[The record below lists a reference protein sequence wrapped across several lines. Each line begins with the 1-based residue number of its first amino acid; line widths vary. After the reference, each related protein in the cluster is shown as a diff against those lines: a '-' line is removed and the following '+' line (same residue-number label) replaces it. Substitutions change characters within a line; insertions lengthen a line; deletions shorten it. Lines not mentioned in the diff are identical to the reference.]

1 MIKDFFDKNYLYTV
15 IGATIDETKY
25 GYKVLNNL
33 VEAGYKVVGVN
44 PKYKNIDNI
53 VCYSSLELISPK
65 PDVVVFVVPSAVGLQ
80 ILDQVKQ
87 LGINKVWFQPGA
99 ESDEIK
105 EKIKELGLN
114 GLADGSCIMI
124 CRTQFS

>member
-25 GYKVLNNL
+25 GYKVLKDL
-33 VEAGYKVVGVN
+33 VGAEYKVVGMN
-44 PKYKNIDNI
+44 PKYKNIDSI

-65 PDVVVFVVPSAVGLQ
+65 PDVVVFVVPPAVGLQ

-87 LGINKVWFQPGA
+87 LDINKVWFQPGA
-99 ESDEIK
+99 ESDEIR
-105 EKIKELGLN
+105 EKIKKLN
-114 GLADGSCIMI
+114 LDGMADGSCIMVS
-124 CRTQFS
+124 RPRP